1 MKRGKNM
8 ILVNCALRQDDIIN
22 IVEGIEVDGQKP
34 FKFKSKQGLQILFD
48 STYGD
53 DTKAAS
59 FVKSQIK
66 ATEVGKA
73 LFFSVAAK

>member
-1 MKRGKNM
+1 MV
-8 ILVNCALRQDDIIN
+8 LVNCALRQDDIIK
-22 IVEGIEVDGQKP
+22 IVEGLEVNGEKP

-53 DTKAAS
+53 DTEAAS
-59 FVKSQIK
+59 FVKKSIK

>member
-1 MKRGKNM
+1 MVV
-8 ILVNCALRQDDIIN
+8 VNCALRQDDIIN
-22 IVEGIEVDGQKP
+22 IVEGLEIEGQKP
-34 FKFKSKQGLQILFD
+34 FKFNSKQGLQIFFD

-59 FVKSQIK
+59 IIKSEIK
-66 ATEVGKA
+66 GTEVGKA

>member
-8 ILVNCALRQDDIIN
+8 ILVNCALRQDDIIS
-22 IVEGIEVDGQKP
+22 IVEGLEIDGQKP

-53 DTKAAS
+53 DAKAAS
-59 FVKSQIK
+59 FIKSQIK